1 MATWKEREEV
11 LLESLGYRYTPL
23 TSDNSDYFALSLID
37 RGIAETRALRIAEAL
52 RNDDWDAVA
61 SAILHCDGSNFP
73 RLFQHIATSEPS
85 IDENSLVKANSLF
98 TLEINFSWLR

>member
-61 SAILHCDGSNFP
+61 SAILHCDSSNFP
-73 RLFQHIATSEPS
+73 RLFKIEPRLFQIALDKTGEPALIERMEEVMS
-85 IDENSLVKANSLF
+85 ND
-98 TLEINFSWLR
+98 